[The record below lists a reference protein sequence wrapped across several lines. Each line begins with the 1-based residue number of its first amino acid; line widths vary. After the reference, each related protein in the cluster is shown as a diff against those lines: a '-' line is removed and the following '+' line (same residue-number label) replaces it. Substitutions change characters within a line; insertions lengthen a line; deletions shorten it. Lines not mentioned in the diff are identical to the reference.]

1 MNTGGKPL
9 NGAVFL
15 NDELLKIPA
24 NVTSVSIS
32 ISRLAKRF
40 VESETVST
48 VDIALG
54 HQGKRDVE
62 LGRRE
67 LADFIVGPWLLR
79 AELIAGKANHGQ
91 VVVSLVEGLEA
102 GVLWRSAA
110 GAGDI
115 DDHPTGPAEVSKRG
129 GFAVH
134 GRKGDVNGVAHGSFL
149 KVVNINLCFCA
160 DEANPLQVPL
170 CGRGMQ
176 VLMETSAGNITIDL
190 FHGSAPDTVANFVR
204 LVNAGHYDGLHF
216 HRVIEDFMIQ
226 GGCPHSKDPM
236 SRRAGTGGP
245 GWQIPCEPSALALKH
260 DKPGV
265 LSMANAGRNT
275 GGSQFFL
282 TTVPTPWLNGNH
294 AVFGAVSEGMDIVH
308 TIERCRKLPGDRP
321 AEPQQIIR
329 CTVIE

>member
-1 MNTGGKPL
+1 M
-9 NGAVFL
+9 
-15 NDELLKIPA
+15 
-24 NVTSVSIS
+24 SVSVC
-32 ISRLAKRF
+32 RLTQRF
-40 VESETVST
+40 IQCEAVGA

-54 HQGKRDVE
+54 HQGKGNTV
-62 LGRRE
+62 LGRGE
-67 LADFIVGPWLLR
+67 ITNFIVSPRLLST
-79 AELIAGKANHGQ
+79 ELIAGKTDHGQ
-91 VVVSLVEGLEA
+91 AVVGLVKGLKP
-102 GVLWRSAA
+102 GILGRSTTST
-110 GAGDI
+110 GDI
-115 DDHPTGPAEVSKRG
+115 DDHPAGPPELSKRSDLSG
-129 GFAVH
+129 H
-134 GRKGDVNGVAHGSFL
+134 GRKRDVNGVRHGSFFAT
-149 KVVNINLCFCA
+149 VNINLCFRA
-160 DEANPLQVPL
+160 DEANPLQVPV
-170 CGRGMQ
+170 GGYGMQ

-190 FHGSAPDTVANFVR
+190 FHGSAPDTVANFVK
-204 LVNAGHYDGLHF
+204 LVKNGHYDGLHF

-282 TTVPTPWLNGNH
+282 TTVATPWLNGNH
-294 AVFGAVSEGMDIVH
+294 AVFGAVSEGMDVVH